1 MSKRKTFR
9 NKSDLSPDSG
19 ARPKKQKKR
28 HIENLKEKFRKSREW
43 KEFRSKMA
51 VLANHRDYI
60 TGKRLVK
67 GYNVHHLRTEQEAEN
82 YCDISNE
89 SEFMPLN
96 PQSHKL
102 LHYLFTYYQKDKGIV
117 DRLVEV
123 LDKME
128 SLLPADEDC
137 WQSSESQLIVEG
149 DSETSD
155 YATEDDNHD
164 EEQQD

>member
-9 NKSDLSPDSG
+9 NKSNLSPDSG

-128 SLLPADEDC
+128 SLLPSDEEF
-137 WQSSESQLIVEG
+137 WQSSESKLIVES

>member
-9 NKSDLSPDSG
+9 NKSNLSPDSG

-128 SLLPADEDC
+128 SLLPSDEEF
-137 WQSSESQLIVEG
+137 WQSNESQLIVES